1 MTNETSGFR
10 LYLQVRI
17 GKALNTDEAFLT
29 TCLDGREVTIRA
41 SLSQPLSEAEWLIF
55 GARGFPTES
64 KARAFG
70 ERLRANV
77 QLAALCSSP
86 GVDTGRD
93 EVLSWISEEY
103 GREAGWLKPH
113 QRIGPDKHGLV
124 ILPDDD
130 NTVFGRGRAEGT
142 VTSSPERFLEAMR
155 ELAEQPSI
163 TETALALSV
172 RLLNLARINSEP
184 LARIMLAVSAVE
196 NVAKGEKW
204 SAEQRDCINK
214 LAAKI
219 TDPEV
224 KEAVDRMHRF
234 SIRQGIK
241 RVLESNSLDHLWKE
255 WNCLYKRRSSLFHGD
270 REFTNQE
277 IGELASKATKLCDEI
292 IFGIIKQKGIKLPA

>member
-29 TCLDGREVTIRA
+29 TCLDGREVTISA
-41 SLSQPLSEAEWLIF
+41 SLGPSISEAEWLVF
-55 GARGFPTES
+55 EARGFPTES
-64 KARAFG
+64 EAHTFG

-93 EVLSWISEEY
+93 QVLSWISEEY

-113 QRIGPDKHGLV
+113 QRIGPDVHGLV

-155 ELAEQPSI
+155 ELADQPSI

-196 NVAKGEKW
+196 NVAKGEKS
-204 SAEQRDCINK
+204 SAEQR
-214 LAAKI
+214 
-219 TDPEV
+219 
-224 KEAVDRMHRF
+224 MHRI
-234 SIRQGIK
+234 SIGQGIK
-241 RVLESNSLDHLWKE
+241 RVLESNSLNHLWKE

>member
-29 TCLDGREVTIRA
+29 TCLDGREVTISA
-41 SLSQPLSEAEWLIF
+41 SLGPSISEAEWLVF
-55 GARGFPTES
+55 EARGFPTES
-64 KARAFG
+64 EAHTFG

-93 EVLSWISEEY
+93 QVLSWISEEY

-113 QRIGPDKHGLV
+113 QRIGPDVHGLV

-155 ELAEQPSI
+155 ELADQPSI

-196 NVAKGEKW
+196 NVAKGEKS
-204 SAEQRDCINK
+204 SAEQR
-214 LAAKI
+214 
-219 TDPEV
+219 
-224 KEAVDRMHRF
+224 MHRI
-234 SIRQGIK
+234 SIGQGIK
-241 RVLESNSLDHLWKE
+241 RVLESNSLNL
-255 WNCLYKRRSSLFHGD
+255 
-270 REFTNQE
+270 
-277 IGELASKATKLCDEI
+277 
-292 IFGIIKQKGIKLPA
+292 IKGYYVNSPA

>member
-17 GKALNTDEAFLT
+17 GNALNTDEAFLT
-29 TCLDGREVTIRA
+29 TCLDGREVTISA
-41 SLSQPLSEAEWLIF
+41 SLGPSISKAEWLVF
-55 GARGFPTES
+55 EARGFPTES
-64 KARAFG
+64 EAHTFG

-77 QLAALCSSP
+77 ELAALFCSSP

-93 EVLSWISEEY
+93 QVLSLISEEY

-113 QRIGPDKHGLV
+113 QRIGPDVHGLV

-130 NTVFGRGRAEGT
+130 NTVFGRAGRAEGT
-142 VTSSPERFLEAMR
+142 ATASPERFLEAMR
-155 ELAEQPSI
+155 ELADQPSI

-196 NVAKGEKW
+196 HVAKGEKS
-204 SAEQRDCINK
+204 SAEQRVRI
-214 LAAKI
+214 
-219 TDPEV
+219 
-224 KEAVDRMHRF
+224 
-234 SIRQGIK
+234 SIQQGIK
-241 RVLESNSLDHLWKE
+241 QVLESNSLDHLCKE

-292 IFGIIKQKGIKLPA
+292 IFGIIKQKGIKLPEGEPRRHD